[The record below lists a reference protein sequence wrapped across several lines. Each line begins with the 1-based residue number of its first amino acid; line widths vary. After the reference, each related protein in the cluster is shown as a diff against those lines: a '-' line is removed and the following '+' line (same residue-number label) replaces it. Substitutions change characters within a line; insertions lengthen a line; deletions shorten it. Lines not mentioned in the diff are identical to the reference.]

1 MKFLFLRGFLY
12 RLLQMYDFIGLFID
26 FFQAD
31 IFVRI
36 LRQLSLP
43 QTVIHG
49 LINNIIDDCEG
60 RNTKNH
66 SADSKESA
74 AYHDG
79 KYHPEGIQS
88 GGIS

>member
-12 RLLQMYDFIGLFID
+12 RFLQKYDFIGLFID
-26 FFQAD
+26 FFQAN

-49 LINNIIDDCEG
+49 LIDNIIDDCEEIG
-60 RNTKNH
+60 EVRTGAATKDTEVLTVK
-66 SADSKESA
+66 A
-74 AYHDG
+74 
-79 KYHPEGIQS
+79 
-88 GGIS
+88 